1 MIQPSMILS
10 PMKLFITLDPP
21 PPQVKANHTV
31 GSRNGRMVKA
41 MATKA
46 YRQHAEAQAIAA
58 ITAAGWQTVQSAT
71 VEIAGYFKTV
81 AFPDKDNLLFSLK
94 AAFDGFTDARV
105 WTDDKDATYLP
116 PTRTKDAERPRI
128 ELIIHAEEPA
138 ILREGGE

>member
-1 MIQPSMILS
+1 MITKSLILR
-10 PMKLFITLDPP
+10 ITLDPP
-21 PPQVKANHTV
+21 PAQVKANHTV

-46 YRQHAEAQAIAA
+46 YRQHAEDRAIKA
-58 ITAAGWQTVQSAT
+58 ICAEGCGWETVQSAT
-71 VEIAGYFKTV
+71 VEIAGFFKTV

-116 PTRTKDAERPRI
+116 PTRAKDAKNPRI
-128 ELIIHAEEPA
+128 ELVIHAEEPA
-138 ILREGGE
+138 QLREGGE